1 MALSPGEKLGPY
13 EVLSP
18 AGAGGM
24 GEVYRARDT
33 RLDRVVALKVL
44 PAHVAQDPER
54 RQRFE
59 REARAISSLNHPN
72 ICSLY
77 DIGRQDGVDY
87 LVMEYV
93 EGETLAARL
102 ERGALPAE
110 QVLRA
115 GIEITDALEKAH
127 RQGVIHR
134 DLKPGNIM
142 LTKSGA
148 KLLDF
153 GLAKSTAATA
163 SQGLT
168 AGPTESKPLTGE
180 GKIVGTFQYMAPE
193 QLEGEEADARSDIF
207 AFGAVL
213 YEMATGR
220 KAFEGKSQASLV
232 AAILHKEPA
241 PISELQPMTPPA
253 LDRVVKTCLAKD
265 PDERWQTAHD
275 LKLQLQWVL
284 EAGSQ
289 AGVAAPVVAR
299 RKIRERLAWGLAGVA
314 LLGAIGVGVVARH
327 YARRAQEMSRVVR
340 SAVPPPEN
348 AAWARTFPAL
358 AVSPDGRRLAFA
370 ARGADGKELIWVRAL
385 DSLAAQPLAGTEGAA
400 QLFWSPD
407 SRFVGFQ
414 ADGKLK
420 KIDASG
426 GPALTLTEGSQVRGA
441 TWNSEGVIVFAPT
454 FNGPLYRVS
463 AAGGEATPVTKLD
476 EARRENAH
484 RWPCFLP
491 DGKHFLYLA
500 RGSSGEGTGI
510 YVGSLDGQE
519 PKLILREDTGA
530 SYAPPG
536 YLLFVRQDTLMAQR
550 FDAKALELRGE
561 AFPLA
566 EQVRFNGATRR
577 GIFSVSDNGVLVYMG
592 GATAGAAE
600 LTWMDRTGKQVGVLG
615 EPGFYS
621 SPRVSPDGKTVAANV
636 FDAGSGNA
644 DLWLYDVARG
654 IRTRFTFDPA
664 TENFPVWSPD
674 GSRIVFASTRK
685 GQEDI
690 YQKAATGA
698 AAEEVLLATD
708 AQEFPASWS
717 PDGRHLA
724 YYRLGEK
731 TRRDIWILPL
741 FGDPSTPLG
750 AGRKPFSF
758 IETDFDEYGAEF
770 SPDGRWLAYNSDE
783 SGRQEVYVVPFR
795 GLGGKWQVS
804 TAGGSRPQWRRDGR
818 ELFYL
823 GPDDKVMAA
832 PIKLLGSTVE
842 IGVPKPLW
850 QTTPPPVA
858 GRHWEA
864 SADGQRLLTVATRE
878 AGTAPL
884 TLVVNWPAELER
896 PR

>member
-1 MALSPGEKLGPY
+1 
-13 EVLSP
+13 
-18 AGAGGM
+18 M

-87 LVMEYV
+87 LVMEYL
-93 EGETLAARL
+93 EGKTLAARL
-102 ERGALPAE
+102 DCGALPAE
-110 QVLRA
+110 QVLRV
-115 GIEITDALEKAH
+115 GIEIADALEKAH

-142 LTKSGA
+142 LTKMGA

-153 GLAKSTAATA
+153 GLAKATA
-163 SQGLT
+163 PA
-168 AGPTESKPLTGE
+168 AGAGISAVPTESKPAVAGKPLTGE

-253 LDRVVKTCLAKD
+253 LGRVVKTCLAKD
-265 PDERWQTAHD
+265 ADERWQTAHD

-299 RKIRERLAWGLAGVA
+299 RKIRERLAWGLAAVA
-314 LLGAIGVGVVARH
+314 LLAAVGVGVVARQ
-327 YARRAQEMSRVVR
+327 YARRAREMSRVVR
-340 SAVPPPEN
+340 SSVLPPEN
-348 AAWARTFPAL
+348 ATFLGVFPGM
-358 AVSPDGRRLAFA
+358 AVSPDGRRLAFV
-370 ARGADGKELIWVRAL
+370 ARGADGKALIWVRGL
-385 DSLAAQPLAGTEGAA
+385 DSLSAQPLAGTDGAS

-407 SRFVGFQ
+407 SRFIAYN

-420 KIDASG
+420 KIEAAG
-426 GPALTLTEGSQVRGA
+426 GPALTLSDAVQLRGA

-463 AAGGEATPVTKLD
+463 AAGGAATQLTKLD

-484 RWPCFLP
+484 RWPWFLP

-500 RGSSGEGTGI
+500 RGGSLETNGI
-510 YVGSLDGQE
+510 YVGSLDGEE
-519 PKLILREDTGA
+519 PKLVLREDSGA
-530 SYAPPG
+530 AYASPG
-536 YLLFVRQDTLMAQR
+536 YLLFVRQETLMAQR
-550 FDAKALELRGE
+550 FDAGSLETVGE
-561 AFPLA
+561 ASPLA
-566 EQVRFNGATRR
+566 EHVRFNGATRR
-577 GIFSVSDNGVLVYMG
+577 GVFSVSDNGVLVYVGGTTAG
-592 GATAGAAE
+592 GAE
-600 LTWMDRTGKQVGVLG
+600 LLWMDRAGKQLGVLG
-615 EPGFYS
+615 GPGFYGL
-621 SPRVSPDGKTVAANV
+621 PRLSPDGKRAVVYA
-636 FDAGSGNA
+636 FDAESGNA

-654 IRTRFTFDPA
+654 ILTRFTFDPM
-664 TENFPVWSPD
+664 TENFPVWSPA
-674 GSRIVFASTRK
+674 GSGIVFASNRK
-685 GQEDI
+685 GQADI

-698 AAEEVLLATD
+698 AAEEVLLATE
-708 AQEFPASWS
+708 AEEFPASWS
-717 PDGRHLA
+717 PDGRYLA
-724 YYRLGEK
+724 YLRVPVGGK

-741 FGDPSTPLG
+741 FGD
-750 AGRKPFSF
+750 RKPFSF
-758 IETDFDEYGAEF
+758 IETDFDEYGPEF

-783 SGRQEVYVVPFR
+783 SGRQEVYVVPFP
-795 GLGGKWQVS
+795 GPGGKWQVS
-804 TAGGSRPQWRRDGR
+804 TAGGSRPQWRRDAR

-823 GPDDKVMAA
+823 GPDDKLMAVE
-832 PIKLLGSTVE
+832 IRLLDSTVE
-842 IGVPKPLW
+842 IGVPKPLL
-850 QTTPPPVA
+850 QTTPPPVP
-858 GRHWEA
+858 GRHWDA
-864 SADGQRLLTVATRE
+864 TADGRRFLTVGLGE
-878 AGTAPL
+878 GGSPPL
-884 TLVVNWPAELER
+884 TLVVNWPAELDR

>member
-1 MALSPGEKLGPY
+1 MPLSPGEKLGPY

-33 RLDRVVALKVL
+33 RLDRTVALKVL

-59 REARAISSLNHPN
+59 REARAISSLNHPH

-93 EGETLAARL
+93 EGETLALRL

-110 QVLRA
+110 QVLRT
-115 GIEITDALEKAH
+115 GIEIADALEKAH

-142 LTKSGA
+142 LTKAGA

-153 GLAKSTAATA
+153 GLAKSTAAAA

-193 QLEGEEADARSDIF
+193 QLEGQEADARSDIF

-241 PISELQPMTPPA
+241 PISALQPMTPPA
-253 LDRVVKTCLAKD
+253 LDRVVRTCLAKD
-265 PDERWQTAHD
+265 ADERWQTAHD

-299 RKIRERLAWGLAGVA
+299 RKIRERLAWALAAVA
-314 LLGAIGVGVVARH
+314 LLAAVGAGVVAWK

-340 SAVPPPEN
+340 SAVLPPET
-348 AAWARTFPAL
+348 AAMARVFPDV
-358 AVSPDGRRLAFA
+358 AVSPDGRRLAMV
-370 ARGADGKELIWVRAL
+370 ARGADGKELIWVRGL
-385 DSLAAQPLAGTEGAA
+385 DSLSAQPLAGTDGAS

-407 SRFVGFQ
+407 SRFIGYN

-420 KIDASG
+420 KIDAAS
-426 GPALTLTEGSQVRGA
+426 GPALTLSDAVQLRGA
-441 TWNSEGVIVFAPT
+441 TWNSEGVIVFAPA

-463 AAGGEATPVTKLD
+463 AAGGAATQLTKLE

-484 RWPCFLP
+484 RWPWFLP

-500 RGSSGEGTGI
+500 RGGSLETNGI
-510 YVGSLDGQE
+510 YVGSLDGKE
-519 PKLILREDTGA
+519 PKLVLREDSGA
-530 SYAPPG
+530 AYTPPG

-550 FDAKALELRGE
+550 FDAGSLELAGE

-566 EQVRFNGATRR
+566 EQVRFNTATRR
-577 GIFSVSDNGVLVYMG
+577 GVFSVSDNGVLVYLG
-592 GATAGAAE
+592 GATAGPAQ
-600 LTWMDRTGKQVGVLG
+600 LLWMDRAGKQLGVLG
-615 EPGFYS
+615 EPGFYGL
-621 SPRVSPDGKTVAANV
+621 PRLSPDGKRAVVYASA
-636 FDAGSGNA
+636 SGNA

-654 IRTRFTFDPA
+654 IRTRFTFDPM

-674 GSRIVFASTRK
+674 GSRIVFASNRK
-685 GQEDI
+685 GQADI
-690 YQKAATGA
+690 YQKASSGA
-698 AAEEVLLATD
+698 AVEEILLGSESD
-708 AQEFPASWS
+708 DFPGSWS
-717 PDGRHLA
+717 PDARFLA
-724 YYRLGEK
+724 YNRIPVGGK

-741 FGDPSTPLG
+741 VGD
-750 AGRKPFSF
+750 RKPFPF
-758 IETDFDEYGAEF
+758 IETDFDEFGAEF

-783 SGRQEVYVVPFR
+783 SGRQEVYLVPFP
-795 GLGGKWQVS
+795 GPGGKWQVS
-804 TAGGSRPQWRRDGR
+804 TAGGSRPQWRRDAR

-823 GPDDKVMAA
+823 GPDDKLMAVE
-832 PIKLLGSTVE
+832 IRLLGSTVE
-842 IGVPKPLW
+842 IGIPKPLL
-850 QTTPPPVA
+850 QTTPPPIP
-858 GRHWEA
+858 GRHWDA
-864 SADGQRLLTVATRE
+864 TADGRRFLMVGLVE
-878 AGTAPL
+878 GGSPPF
-884 TLVVNWPAELER
+884 TLVVNWPAELDR